1 MMRSAL
7 RRGLLSS
14 APRTLTQTPRRTLT
28 PRRAYRPPTT
38 TFTRTPPA
46 RRSLS
51 LALPKAAAPPAHDK
65 AVAYWLFGCGGLVA
79 GMVSVGGLTRL
90 TRSGLSMTDWKLQGG
105 LPPSNR
111 AEWER
116 EFQRY
121 KQYPEWQQRKS
132 MTLDEFKYIYA
143 WEYGH
148 RMLGRVVGL
157 AFGLPLAYFW
167 TRGRLTPWL
176 KPRALGLLGLGGCQG
191 LVGWWMVRS
200 GLNTDLLPE
209 RQKQDVRVS
218 PYRLATHLTMAFV
231 TYSGLIWC
239 GLETLGSKQAVGAGL
254 KHAAKLTPIARG
266 AACLTLVTAISGAFV
281 AGNDAG
287 MAFNVWP
294 YMVDDRDV
302 GGAFAASRRVVVVSF
317 SSLRPFPRRRRVLRT
332 ARPACLAT
340 AVAQHVREHG
350 LRAI

>member
-1 MMRSAL
+1 
-7 RRGLLSS
+7 
-14 APRTLTQTPRRTLT
+14 
-28 PRRAYRPPTT
+28 
-38 TFTRTPPA
+38 
-46 RRSLS
+46 
-51 LALPKAAAPPAHDK
+51 
-65 AVAYWLFGCGGLVA
+65 
-79 GMVSVGGLTRL
+79 
-90 TRSGLSMTDWKLQGG
+90 MTDWKLQGG

-121 KQYPEWQQRKS
+121 KQYPEWQQRQS

-148 RMLGRVVGL
+148 RMLGRVVGV

-167 TRGRLTPWL
+167 TRGRLSSWL

-191 LVGWWMVRS
+191 LIGWWMVRS

-218 PYRLATHLTMAFV
+218 PYRLATHLTMAFI
-231 TYSGLIWC
+231 TYSGLVWC
-239 GLETLGSKQAVGAGL
+239 GLEQMGGQKAIGEGL
-254 KHAAKLTPIARG
+254 RHAAKLTPVARG

-287 MAFNVWP
+287 MAFNEWP

-302 GGAFAASRRVVVVSF
+302 GGAYRGVPSCGVTPSTRVHLTSMRVVSF
-317 SSLRPFPRRRRVLRT
+317 PISRPLRCSAQVGRPPAVLR
-332 ARPACLAT
+332 
-340 AVAQHVREHG
+340 AVGE
-350 LRAI
+350 LPII